1 MDSSQ
6 EKQLV
11 QSEVSEYQMSF
22 SKPNKKERTEKVIE
36 LLKEDL
42 KVVEFE
48 IKQSKKMECR
58 IALMKLSGI
67 IDADIKQ
74 LRRKKNG

>member
-1 MDSSQ
+1 MTYT
-6 EKQLV
+6 KK
-11 QSEVSEYQMSF
+11 EVSRQAE
-22 SKPNKKERTEKVIE
+22 IE

>member
-1 MDSSQ
+1 MTYT
-6 EKQLV
+6 KK
-11 QSEVSEYQMSF
+11 EVSRQAD
-22 SKPNKKERTEKVIE
+22 VD

-48 IKQSKKMECR
+48 IKQSRNMECR
-58 IALMKLSGI
+58 IALIKLSGI

-74 LRRKKNG
+74 LRRRK

>member
-1 MDSSQ
+1 MTYT
-6 EKQLV
+6 KK
-11 QSEVSEYQMSF
+11 EVSRQAD
-22 SKPNKKERTEKVIE
+22 ID

>member
-1 MDSSQ
+1 MTYT
-6 EKQLV
+6 KK
-11 QSEVSEYQMSF
+11 EVSRQAD
-22 SKPNKKERTEKVIE
+22 VD

-48 IKQSKKMECR
+48 IKQSRNMECR
-58 IALMKLSGI
+58 IALIKLSGI

-74 LRRKKNG
+74 LRRKKQNAN